1 MKQKYSERALAVAPS
16 TTLEITAR
24 AAELKNSGADL
35 ISFGAGEP
43 DFDTPAAIKQAA
55 IEAIE
60 GGFTKYTATA
70 GIPALRQALADKL
83 KRDNNLEYAA
93 NQIIV
98 TNGGKQAI
106 YNALQAI
113 LNPGEEV
120 ILFAPY
126 WLSYPEMIKMAGG
139 QPVVLPTC
147 LEEKYLPD
155 LAKLERLITPKTKA
169 ILFNSP
175 CNPTGAVYPEEVLR
189 GLAELAVRHDLWV
202 LSDEIYEKL
211 VYNGKKHISIAS
223 LGEDIFR
230 RTIVLNGFSKAYAM
244 TGWRFGYAAGE
255 KEVIAIMTRLQSH
268 QTSNVNSIT
277 QKAAL
282 AAFSSTEF
290 PAMYEAFDKRRQ
302 FMVNYLRSIPQIRF
316 AEPDGAFYVLLDVRE
331 FLAKRGITAA
341 EMAKD
346 LLEKQFV
353 AVVPADDFGISGHI
367 RLSYPIDTAKIE
379 VGLSRLKKYLLT
391 V

>member
-1 MKQKYSERALAVAPS
+1 MKQKYSERALAVVPS

-126 WLSYPEMIKMAGG
+126 WLSYPEMIKIAGG

-155 LAKLERLITPKTKA
+155 LDKLKRLITPKTKA

-379 VGLSRLKKYLLT
+379 AGLSRLKKYLLT